1 MKALTVGDRAPDV
14 SAAAHDGR
22 RVALS
27 EFLGRKAVVLF
38 FYPKDGTGV
47 CTKEVC
53 AFRDAYEDFVQA
65 GAVVLGVSSDGEES
79 HRRFAERQNLP
90 FTLLS
95 DPDKSLRRAFG
106 VPKTF
111 GLLPGRVTYVL
122 DRDGIIRHV
131 FNAQFTADRHVVEAL
146 AIVRQLAAP

>member
-1 MKALTVGDRAPDV
+1 MKSLTVGDRAPDV
-14 SAAAHDGR
+14 SAVSQDGR

-27 EFLGRKAVVLF
+27 EFLGRNAVVLF

-95 DPDKSLRRAFG
+95 DPDKALRRAFG
-106 VPKTF
+106 VPKTLGF
-111 GLLPGRVTYVL
+111 LPGRVTYVL

-146 AIVRQLAAP
+146 ATVRQLTTS